1 MNVSYELRTVR
12 DTPVFS
18 YDSEMRAREAMRT
31 EEKRRGLK
39 LRLIK
44 ITRVEEELA

>member
-1 MNVSYELRTVR
+1 MTETYELRTMR
-12 DTPVFS
+12 DTPVFI
-18 YDSEMRAREAMRT
+18 YDNEARAREAMRT

-44 ITRVEEELA
+44 VTRVEEEI

>member
-1 MNVSYELRTVR
+1 MTVSYELRTVR
-12 DTPVFS
+12 NTPIFA
-18 YDSEMRAREAMRT
+18 YDNETRAREAMRT

-44 ITRVEEELA
+44 VTRVEEELV